1 MKRSIEEIENNVK
14 LLQEEA
20 KVKKYRQRLLDE
32 EQKLKGY
39 PLTTFFKKIWGKI

>member
-32 EQKLKGY
+32 EQKLKPSLMG
-39 PLTTFFKKIWGKI
+39 KIKEVWGKI